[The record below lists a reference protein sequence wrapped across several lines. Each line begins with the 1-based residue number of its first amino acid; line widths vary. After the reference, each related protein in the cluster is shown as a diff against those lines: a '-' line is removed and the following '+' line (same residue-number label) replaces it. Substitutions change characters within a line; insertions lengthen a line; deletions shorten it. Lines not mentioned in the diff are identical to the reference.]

1 MMRSRD
7 GSAEVMDRM
16 LRTNTVVTQWEQD
29 LRAVVETGVV
39 PALGFNGQT
48 LTLTRRSEDGVRVV
62 AWSLRGGTWQRWV
75 GPPVTTVA
83 ELTEGWFRSLQL
95 QGSEPGHLA
104 LAENVSDWQ
113 VFYFRGN
120 AWTNAQSTGDLVA
133 PGQIPGGSDMSMEVL
148 PDGVRLVIGLPEGT
162 LTRDIAMEPGG

>member
-1 MMRSRD
+1 
-7 GSAEVMDRM
+7 
-16 LRTNTVVTQWEQD
+16 
-29 LRAVVETGVV
+29 
-39 PALGFNGQT
+39 LGFNGQT

-75 GPPVTTVA
+75 APPETTVTG
-83 ELTEGWFRSLQL
+83 LTESWFRSLQL
-95 QGSEPGHLA
+95 QGSEPGHLT
-104 LAENVSDWQ
+104 LAENVGSWQ

-133 PGQIPGGSDMSMEVL
+133 PGQIPGGSDASLEVL
-148 PDGVRLVIGLPEGT
+148 PDGVRLIVALPEGT